1 MTGISFFLFVTTK
14 GKYQEN
20 KKMNKL
26 FLAIIILILG
36 NILAWYQLNA
46 QFKWTESA
54 FWNNPYLMSIFG
66 IPVGYAFFIA
76 TKLCFEHFGFT
87 WNMRMIGFG
96 VGTIIFGIM
105 SYGILKEIPTL
116 KTFICILL
124 AIAIILI
131 QVTNV
136 VDK

>member
-26 FLAIIILILG
+26 FLAIIILIFG

-54 FWNNPYLMSIFG
+54 FWNNPYMMAIFG

-76 TKLCFEHFGFT
+76 TKLCYEYFGFT

-96 VGTIIFGIM
+96 VGTIVFGIM
-105 SYGILKEIPTL
+105 SWAILDEIPTL

-131 QVTNV
+131 QVTNLV
-136 VDK
+136 E

>member
-54 FWNNPYLMSIFG
+54 FWNNPYYMSIFG

-76 TKLCFEHFGFT
+76 TKLCYEYFGFT

-96 VGTIIFGIM
+96 VGTIVFGIM
-105 SYGILKEIPTL
+105 SWAILDEIPTL

-131 QVTNV
+131 QVTNLV
-136 VDK
+136 E

>member
-1 MTGISFFLFVTTK
+1 
-14 GKYQEN
+14 
-20 KKMNKL
+20 MNKL
-26 FLAIIILILG
+26 FLAIIILILS

-54 FWNNPYLMSIFG
+54 FWNNPYLMSILG
-66 IPVGYAFFIA
+66 IPVGYAFFMA
-76 TKLCFEHFGFT
+76 TKLCYEYFGFT

-96 VGTIIFGIM
+96 VGTIVFGVM
-105 SYGILKEIPTL
+105 SWAILDEIPTL

-131 QVTNV
+131 QVTNLV
-136 VDK
+136 E

>member
-1 MTGISFFLFVTTK
+1 LTGISFFLFVTTK

-96 VGTIIFGIM
+96 VGTLVFGIM
-105 SYGILKEIPTL
+105 SWLMLDEIPTL
-116 KTFICILL
+116 KTFICIIL

-131 QVTNV
+131 QVTNLV
-136 VDK
+136 E

>member
-1 MTGISFFLFVTTK
+1 
-14 GKYQEN
+14 
-20 KKMNKL
+20 MNKL
-26 FLAIIILILG
+26 FLAIIILIFG
-36 NILAWYQLNA
+36 NILAWDQLNA
-46 QFKWTESA
+46 QFRWTESA

-66 IPVGYAFFIA
+66 VPVGYAFFIA

-105 SYGILKEIPTL
+105 SYGILKEVPTL

-124 AIAIILI
+124 AVAIILI

>member
-1 MTGISFFLFVTTK
+1 
-14 GKYQEN
+14 
-20 KKMNKL
+20 MNKL
-26 FLAIIILILG
+26 FLAIIRLIFG

-76 TKLCFEHFGFT
+76 PKLCFEHFGFT
-87 WNMRMIGFG
+87 RNMRMIGFG
-96 VGTIIFGIM
+96 VGTLVFGIM
-105 SYGILKEIPTL
+105 SWIMLEEIPTL
-116 KTFICILL
+116 KTFICIIL

-131 QVTNV
+131 QVTNLV
-136 VDK
+136 E